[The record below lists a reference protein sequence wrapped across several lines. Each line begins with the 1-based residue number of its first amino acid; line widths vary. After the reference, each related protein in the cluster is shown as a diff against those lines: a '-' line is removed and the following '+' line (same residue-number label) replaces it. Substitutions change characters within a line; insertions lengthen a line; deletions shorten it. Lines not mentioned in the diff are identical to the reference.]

1 MGAGVRLNLANVLLV
16 TGARSHQSV
25 LLGQREVDN
34 KVDFLMICLSEISHF
49 SMKILVIFCG
59 LWRWGP
65 IFRSVTME
73 IKNGSEA
80 VVHVHFPHWK

>member
-1 MGAGVRLNLANVLLV
+1 M
-16 TGARSHQSV
+16 
-25 LLGQREVDN
+25 LLGQRKVDN
-34 KVDFLMICLSEISHF
+34 KVDFIMICLSEISNF

-80 VVHVHFPHWK
+80 VFNKLFGLV